1 MIEQSI
7 SLNVIIS
14 VASGILGAIGAYIR
28 LKSTMD
34 INKVRIENLD
44 DENKS
49 LHKRIDS
56 VKATVEINREK
67 QDSNYQQ
74 IKTEMSQ
81 MELRIIQAIHEI
93 KKT

>member
-1 MIEQSI
+1 MEQSI

-34 INKVRIENLD
+34 INKVRIESLD

>member
-1 MIEQSI
+1 MEQSI